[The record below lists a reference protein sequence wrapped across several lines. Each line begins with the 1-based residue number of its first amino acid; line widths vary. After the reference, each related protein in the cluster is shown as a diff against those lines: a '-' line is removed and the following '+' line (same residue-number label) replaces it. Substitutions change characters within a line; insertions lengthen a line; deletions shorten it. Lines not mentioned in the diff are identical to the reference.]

1 MSDVCDAI
9 LDGNVFIVD
18 NKYLI
23 FYVLDHVQD
32 EAGDGSADKQ
42 VRTACYGTI
51 DAVCAVDSG
60 QDSVS
65 VSSCSSKL

>member
-9 LDGNVFIVD
+9 LDGNVLLVD

-23 FYVLDHVQD
+23 FYVVEHV
-32 EAGDGSADKQ
+32 ENETLADNKQ
-42 VRTACYGTI
+42 IRSCCFGTAE
-51 DAVCAVDSG
+51 AVCTVDSG
-60 QDSVS
+60 TDSVS

>member
-9 LDGNVFIVD
+9 LDGNVSLVD

-23 FYVLDHVQD
+23 FYVLDHVRD
-32 EAGDGSADKQ
+32 ETVDGSADKQ
-42 VRTACYGTI
+42 VRTTCFGTI

-65 VSSCSSKL
+65 ISSCSSKL

>member
-9 LDGNVFIVD
+9 LDGNVVLVD

-23 FYVLDHVQD
+23 FYVVDHVVNN
-32 EAGDGSADKQ
+32 ETGVNDKQ
-42 VRTACYGTI
+42 VRTSCFGTV
-51 DAVCAVDSG
+51 DAVCAVDGGS
-60 QDSVS
+60 DSVS